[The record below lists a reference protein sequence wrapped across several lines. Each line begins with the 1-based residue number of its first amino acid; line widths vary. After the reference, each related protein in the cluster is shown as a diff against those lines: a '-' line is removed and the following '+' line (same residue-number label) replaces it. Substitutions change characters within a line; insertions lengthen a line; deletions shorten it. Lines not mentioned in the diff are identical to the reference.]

1 MEREFTQMKLAS
13 FLGIWNYT
21 HRGIVKFWRVLPEGD
36 TFVIRWGDTL
46 AELDALNS
54 PCKIIINDSD
64 ECYKRILSKARGGYV
79 LEQPFGELGGGF
91 WTPKCHDEFDSIEE
105 VLVEEQSESRKRKPR
120 KRKLSLLDWM
130 GGLDENREN
139 EKD

>member
-21 HRGIVKFWRVLPEGD
+21 HRGVVKFWRVLPDGD
-36 TFVIRWGDTL
+36 TFVIRWGSTL
-46 AELDALNS
+46 AELDAINS
-54 PCKIIINDSD
+54 PNKIIISDSK
-64 ECYKRILSKARGGYV
+64 ECYKRILSKARGGY
-79 LEQPFGELGGGF
+79 QHELNYTGIKNS
-91 WTPKCHDEFDSIEE
+91 KCYDEFDSIAE
-105 VLVEEQSESRKRKPR
+105 VLVAEQSEARKRKPR